1 MRWFLFGIAI
11 AAFAFTP
18 GTVAASPQPLNVRV
32 GDGTLDG
39 SFLQPYNNAWF
50 YTAKLADG
58 QVRPEGIWTD
68 HMQRANAGGKE
79 VLIRVQGITF
89 LNGLSSST
97 INVFDPK
104 TLAPI
109 SMEKHNLDGT
119 IFKRTFNGSH
129 VTSVTL
135 KSPSDTSVPST
146 VELSEPVY
154 DFNGGLYGIL
164 LAALPMKVGL
174 SGSLPAVADSDDVLS
189 MEPFE
194 VLRQESIRAGSR
206 GMVRAWVVKSVKP
219 GNYTM
224 TFWITKTPPY
234 ILRLV
239 FDDTANRRVLT
250 WEML

>member
-1 MRWFLFGIAI
+1 MRGYLLGLAI
-11 AAFAFTP
+11 GALGFSSTFAADAP
-18 GTVAASPQPLNVRV
+18 QHATVHV

-50 YTAKLADG
+50 YTAKLPDG

-68 HMQRANAGGKE
+68 HMQWATVDGRQ
-79 VLIRVQGITF
+79 VLMRLQAITF

-109 SMEKHNLDGT
+109 STEKHNIDGT
-119 IFKRTFNGSH
+119 VFKRTFNGSH

-135 KSPSDTSVPST
+135 KSPSDTATPNAA
-146 VELSEPVY
+146 ELSEPVY

-164 LAALPMKVGL
+164 LAALPMKAGF
-174 SGSLPAVADSDDVLS
+174 SGSLPAVADFNDVLS
-189 MEPFE
+189 VESFH
-194 VLRQESIRAGSR
+194 VLRQESVRAGSH
-206 GMVRAWVVKSVKP
+206 GMVRAWVVESAKP

-224 TFWITKTPPY
+224 TFWITKKPPY
-234 ILRLV
+234 IIRLV
-239 FDDTANRRVLT
+239 YDDFANKRLLT
-250 WEML
+250 WDML